1 MKPVT
6 TDKLMA
12 DLQAVVEDAEALL
25 RATAGQAGEKVAE
38 ARARAEES
46 VRAAKERIGKVQEGL
61 LERTREIADNADSYV
76 RENPW
81 RAAGIA
87 AAAGLVLGLLMSRR

>member
-12 DLQAVVEDAEALL
+12 DLQAVVDDAEALL

-38 ARARAEES
+38 ARSRAEES
-46 VRAAKERIGKVQEGL
+46 VRAAKERIGKMEEDL
-61 LERTREIADNADSYV
+61 LERTREIADSADSYV

-81 RAAGIA
+81 RAVGIA